1 MYKYILSLYL
11 FCIVSTGFT
20 QEHSGV
26 NNVPMKAEI
35 ASLQVSALAKNS
47 MSEQSSSKS
56 QENDLPIPVL
66 LNASSS
72 AIDTMKYVGEI
83 PIQYALSPTGAVT
96 YNVPIDIVPEPSEFQ
111 PMLSLSYS
119 SQSGVGLA
127 GWGWNISGLSVIS
140 RTNKNYY
147 YDAAT
152 EGVSQNGDTYSLD
165 GMRLIK
171 TGNNQY
177 VTEQGHIK
185 VDKINNR
192 EFTVRYPNGNV
203 ATYKSNAD
211 DSLYFPLA
219 SITDLNNNIIRYHYE
234 YKNNSYYITRIEYGL
249 SSQGENFFASVEFIY
264 DPLVAE
270 NTIYIA
276 GLALKNERLL
286 SKINVLYRD
295 NPSPLRTYRLTY
307 DHKKVDYLTQIDC
320 VADGGMVNPIKLTYG
335 YEGSG
340 YEYFSSS
347 KVYLTKYFNNTVQDS
362 RGGRK
367 YLRMKR
373 GRFSLDSKND
383 GMITYIGY
391 PTYHLNRWNTKG
403 NKEFGTDY
411 HADSQIAVYKELK
424 EYTYIDP
431 VLLVMGAGFQTI
443 SVEDING
450 DGKDEIV
457 KINYQLLNSTTAQIT
472 VTKYNSAT
480 MSPTSRTFN
489 LAGGNVNDGSYNS
502 PIHCEFIFGDFIGNG
517 KSQLLAITSCRTH
530 KNDGKDYRGS
540 KALLIDVD
548 NSSTVYNG
556 SFFDYTNF
564 QLNYESQIR
573 VSSDLIFPIDYDG
586 NGKAEI
592 CHIAQDGVHVYT
604 FTDNQFKEIARQK
617 YSLSSKNSITS
628 NSFNFDDVELL
639 LGDINGD
646 GKTDLA
652 LTPRASQYTDGYKH
666 LGSDLCCGACQ
677 GGTLVSTSNDGYK
690 TYRNSLGTCTV
701 DPSIKAR
708 TISTD
713 NNGKSWLFMLSTG
726 DPGYMTASDPD
737 KGFAVTRRDL
747 MYHMADLS
755 GPSFMLI
762 DADNDGLSDLI
773 VNHKGEVSLYL
784 NKNGAINKLPEP
796 RATLTV
802 AIEALLAQF
811 NFNMSHYW
819 TGNLICVKDGVVTP
833 INYSKDETYE
843 RAVREVVNSSGVC
856 KRHVYADLG
865 NTPYRYS
872 VTGTSP
878 SFPYN
883 KMHQKYYAGCMTDT
897 YVGNKKIE
905 SLDYKYA
912 DGVVH
917 RQGLGFQGFRMIETT
932 DWIRNRTSVLTFDPL
947 RFGVLE
953 SSVSPLDSTVYKYNI
968 RVSPNKTRD
977 ITLAKSSVKDKLKGY
992 VTTSAYEYD
1001 QYGNPTS
1008 EEIKYGGY
1016 VQSKTTTTYLNMDES
1031 SKYRLGLLTC
1041 KEEIDTRLDQSVT
1054 RRTNIIYYPSLL
1066 PQTIQSY
1073 YNDNFVDG
1081 ITYVYNGRGKM
1092 TSETT
1097 RSYSSPNTRTTQYQY
1112 DEFGRVTATT
1122 DPMLFT
1128 NTSGYSSTNGLV
1140 EFVQDHWGRRTEYE
1154 YDNWGR
1160 LIRSRHPDGV
1170 ISSSQMKWNDDPE
1183 IDALYVSVSS
1193 ETGKPVHK
1201 TYYDQL
1207 GREIRIAES
1216 RFNGKYLKTDKVY
1229 DEWGRLAATSLPY
1242 TAEEATIW
1250 DSYNYDLFDRL
1261 TSIEYAS
1268 GKKDSVSYN
1277 LSSVTN
1283 IVEGIATTK
1292 TYDASGQMISVED
1305 PGGVIKYYYR
1315 ADGQLS
1321 SILAPGDVITQF
1333 EYDEYG
1339 RQTVLNDPSAGRKS
1353 YQYDES
1359 GNVKAEIDAKGRTT
1373 RMYYDNYDRMVR
1385 KEIVGEM
1392 NTNFYYDPGT
1402 ALLKRVSDNN
1412 HTTTYVYDNLDRL
1425 KIRKDSI
1432 VDNKWLER
1440 TYRYNNGNLS
1450 RVEYK
1455 TQSSGG
1461 NTIAAKDYVYRN
1473 GHLCEIGVNNTAIWK
1488 LVDENNMGVPSQAL
1502 TGAIQRYYDYD
1513 IYGMPV
1519 SRRAIG
1525 ANGTIQNYSYKF
1537 DHNTNNLL
1545 WRKDEVRGIKEDFS
1559 YDYLNRLVSFGDSH
1573 ITYDREGKGNIVA
1586 NSSIGQ
1592 FTYGTHKPYQLIG
1605 AVDQGNQ
1612 IPLRDQDVVYNT
1624 MQRPVSITEHEYNA
1638 LFTYDSDGNR
1648 VRMQVNENDMG
1659 ILSRYYIDKTYEI
1672 ESGVGIDKEFL
1683 YLDGDAYSA
1692 SSVYVKENGSWNIN
1706 YICRDYL
1713 GSITHLTDANGV
1725 VLQENS
1731 YDAWGR
1737 LRNPQTQV
1745 LYNDDNRPDLFLR
1758 RGYTSHEHLPWFG
1771 LTNMNARLY
1780 DPVLG
1785 RFLSPDPYV
1794 QMPDFSQ
1801 SFNRYAY
1808 AHNNPLKFTDP
1819 SGETPLL
1826 AAIILGAVIGGMA
1839 NLNIQAL
1846 AGNINSYG
1854 DMFASFGMGALAG
1867 GLAGAAGAAVSGLV
1881 AGAYSTAAT
1890 TSSQFIFRG
1899 ALAGASGGIAGGFVG
1914 GAVTAWGNGA
1924 SFVDGLKVG
1933 GISAGIGGLLG
1944 GLSGGIGGAKQ
1955 FNSIKLH
1962 VANIDGSTISTDRT
1976 GQLVKSDHT
1985 LNEFSDTYF
1994 RDVRYR
2000 DQAVLKYDHET
2011 VKAHKSTA
2019 WAHTDPNKINGKFV
2033 VRFANEAFQSK
2044 LDMFLVMGH
2053 EYVHVSQLASALPFN
2068 SALYEYGAYQWN
2080 RNVLNNSGMQNN
2092 SWYSEASQAIT
2103 EIGRNP
2109 GMNIRVFNSNIRYF
2123 NPQTNRLWGLPTI
2136 IPAAVR

>member
-1 MYKYILSLYL
+1 MHKYILFLYL
-11 FCIVSTGFT
+11 FCIVSTGFA
-20 QEHSGV
+20 QEYSGA
-26 NNVPMKAEI
+26 NNAPMKAEI
-35 ASLQVSALAKNS
+35 AGPQVRALANTS
-47 MSEQSSSKS
+47 DQSSSRL
-56 QENDLPIPVL
+56 QGNDLPVPVL
-66 LNASSS
+66 LTAASS

-96 YNVPIDIVPEPSEFQ
+96 YNVPIDIVREPGGFQ
-111 PMLSLSYS
+111 PALSLSYN

-127 GWGWNISGLSVIS
+127 GWGWNIGGLSVIS

-152 EGVSQNGDTYSLD
+152 EGVSLSADTYSLD

-177 VTEQGHIK
+177 VTEQDHVK

-203 ATYKSNAD
+203 ATYKSDAD
-211 DSLYFPLA
+211 NSLYFPLV
-219 SITDLNNNIIRYHYE
+219 SVTDLNNNLIRYHYE

-249 SSQGENFFASVEFIY
+249 SSQGENFFASVEFVY
-264 DPLVAE
+264 DPIVAE

-286 SKINVLYRD
+286 SKINVLYGG
-295 NPSPLRTYRLTY
+295 NPAPLRTYRLTY

-320 VADGGMVNPIKLTYG
+320 VADGGVMVNPIKLTYG

-340 YEYFSSS
+340 YEFFNSS
-347 KVYLTKYFNNTVQDS
+347 KVYLSKYFNNSVQDP

-411 HADSQIAVYKELK
+411 HAESQIAIYKELK
-424 EYTYIDP
+424 EYTSIDP
-431 VLLVMGAGFQTI
+431 VLLPMGSGFQTI

-457 KINYQLLNSTTAQIT
+457 KINYQLLNSTTSQIT

-480 MSPTSRTFN
+480 MSATSRTFN
-489 LAGGNVNDGSYNS
+489 IAGGNVQDGSYNS
-502 PIHCEFIFGDFIGNG
+502 PIHCEFIFGDFMGNG

-530 KNDGKDYRGS
+530 KKDGTDYRGS
-540 KALLIDVD
+540 KALLIDV
-548 NSSTVYNG
+548 NNFSILYNG
-556 SFFDYTNF
+556 SFFDFTNF
-564 QLNYESQIR
+564 QLNYESQNR

-592 CHIAQDGVHVYT
+592 CHITQDGVHVYT
-604 FTDNQFKEIARQK
+604 YVGNQFKEIARQK
-617 YSLSSKNSITS
+617 YSSFSDNSITS

-646 GKTDLA
+646 GKTDLV
-652 LTPRASQYTDGYKH
+652 LTPRASQYTEGYKH

-677 GGTLVSTSNDGYK
+677 GGTLISTSAAGYK
-690 TYRNSLGTCTV
+690 TYRNTLGECTV

-708 TISTD
+708 TIRTD
-713 NNGKSWLFMLSTG
+713 NKGRSWLFMLSTG
-726 DPGYMTASDPD
+726 DQSYMEASDPN

-747 MYHMADLS
+747 MYHMSDLS

-784 NKNGAINKLPEP
+784 NKNGVINKQPEP

-811 NFNMSHYW
+811 NFNMSYYW
-819 TGNLICVKDGVVTP
+819 TGNLICVKDGEVTP

-856 KRHVYADLG
+856 KKHMYTDLG
-865 NTPYRYS
+865 NNSSRYS
-872 VTGTSP
+872 INGISA

-883 KMHQKYYAGCMTDT
+883 QMHQKYYAVCITES
-897 YVGNKKIE
+897 YIGNKKIE
-905 SLDYKYA
+905 NLDYKYA

-917 RQGLGFQGFRMIETT
+917 RQGLGFQGFGMIETT
-932 DWIRNRTSVLTFDPL
+932 DWMRNRTSVQTFDPL
-947 RFGVLE
+947 RFGVMK
-953 SSVSPLDSTVYKYNI
+953 SSVSPLDSTVYEYNI
-968 RVSPNKTRD
+968 NIASNKTRD

-992 VTTSAYEYD
+992 VTTFTYEYD
-1001 QYGNPTS
+1001 RYGNPTG

-1016 VQSKTTTTYLNMDES
+1016 VQSKTKNTYLNMDGS
-1031 SKYRLGLLTC
+1031 GKYLLGLLTG
-1041 KEEIDTRLDQSVT
+1041 KEETNTRLGESIT
-1054 RRTNIIYYPSLL
+1054 RRTDITYYPSLL

-1081 ITYVYNGRGKM
+1081 VTYVYNDRGKM
-1092 TSETT
+1092 ISETT
-1097 RSYSSPNTRTTQYQY
+1097 RSYSSPNTRTTQYQH
-1112 DEFGRVTATT
+1112 DEFGRVTLTT
-1122 DPMLFT
+1122 DPMSFT
-1128 NTSGYSSTNGLV
+1128 TTDGYSSENGLI
-1140 EFVQDHWGRRTEYE
+1140 EFTQDHWGRRMEYE
-1154 YDNWGR
+1154 YDGWGK
-1160 LIRSRHPDGV
+1160 LIRSRHPDGA
-1170 ISSSQMKWNDDPE
+1170 ISSFQMKWNDDPG
-1183 IDALYVSVSS
+1183 IDALYVSISS

-1201 TYYDQL
+1201 TYYDRL
-1207 GREIRIAES
+1207 GREVRTGES

-1229 DEWGRLAATSLPY
+1229 DEWGRLAAVSLPY

-1250 DSYNYDLFDRL
+1250 DNYHYDLFDRL

-1283 IVEGIATTK
+1283 IAEGIASTK
-1292 TYDASGQMISVED
+1292 TYDASGRMISVED
-1305 PGGVIKYYYR
+1305 PGGIIKYYYR
-1315 ADGQLS
+1315 PDGQLS
-1321 SILAPGDVITQF
+1321 SIVAPGNVITRF

-1339 RQTVLNDPSAGRKS
+1339 RKTVLDDPSAGRRS
-1353 YQYDES
+1353 YQYDER
-1359 GNVKAEIDAKGRTT
+1359 GNVKAEVDAEGRTT
-1373 RMYYDNYDRMVR
+1373 RMDYDNHDRMVR

-1392 NTNFYYDPGT
+1392 TTNYYYDPGT
-1402 ALLKRVSDNN
+1402 ALLNRVSDNN
-1412 HTTTYVYDNLDRL
+1412 HTTTYVYDNLDRVR
-1425 KIRKDSI
+1425 IRRDSI

-1440 TYRYNNGNLS
+1440 TYSYKDGNLS
-1450 RVEYK
+1450 RVDYR

-1461 NTIAAKDYVYRN
+1461 NTIVAKNCVYLN
-1473 GHLCEIGVNNTAIWK
+1473 GHLSEISVNNTAVWK
-1488 LVDENNMGVPSQAL
+1488 LVDENNMGTPSRAS

-1525 ANGTIQNYSYKF
+1525 PNGTIQNYSYKF
-1537 DHNTNNLL
+1537 NHNTGNLL
-1545 WRKDEVRGIKEDFS
+1545 WRKDELRGIMENFS
-1559 YDYLNRLVSFGDSH
+1559 YDHLNRLISFGGSH
-1573 ITYDREGKGNIVA
+1573 LTYDREGKGNIVA

-1592 FTYGTHKPYQLIG
+1592 FTYGTNKPYQLIG

-1612 IPLRDQDVVYNT
+1612 IPLKDQDIVYNT
-1624 MQRPVSITEHEYNA
+1624 MLRPVSITEHEYNA
-1638 LFTYDSDGNR
+1638 LFTYDSSGDR

-1659 ILSRYYIDKTYEI
+1659 VLSKYYIDNTYEI
-1672 ESGVGIDKEFL
+1672 QSAVAGDKEFL

-1692 SSVYVKENGSWNIN
+1692 SSVYVKNNGSWNLC

-1713 GSITHLTDANGV
+1713 GSITHIADADGV

-1737 LRNPQTQV
+1737 LRDPQTQV
-1745 LYNDDNRPDLFLR
+1745 LYKNDSQPDLFLR

-1771 LTNMNARLY
+1771 LINMNARLY

-1794 QMPDFSQ
+1794 QMLDFSQ
-1801 SFNRYAY
+1801 NFNRYSY
-1808 AHNNPLKFTDP
+1808 ALNNPLKYIDQD
-1819 SGETPLL
+1819 GESIIG
-1826 AAIILGAVIGGMA
+1826 AIIFGAVLGGII
-1839 NLNIQAL
+1839 NLNVHA
-1846 AGNINSYG
+1846 ANVTSYG
-1854 DMFASFGMGALAG
+1854 DMFAYFGMGALSG
-1867 GLAGAAGAAVSGLV
+1867 GLGGAAGGLV
-1881 AGAYSTAAT
+1881 AGLVG
-1890 TSSQFIFRG
+1890 TSSFLGGAITGVSGGFTGGFAGGAGNAWMHGADFGEGLYAGLKKGGIGAAAG
-1899 ALAGASGGIAGGFVG
+1899 ALLGG
-1914 GAVTAWGNGA
+1914 VT
-1924 SFVDGLKVG
+1924 G
-1933 GISAGIGGLLG
+1933 GISAVKAGGNFWTGKGATHDFLASNYVEQNPSEGPACNYNNEEANDFLNRNFGYPKNLNQLHADGTLPSPNYKMRNGIVTKTNGRETFGTTVRVG
-1944 GLSGGIGGAKQ
+1944 
-1955 FNSIKLH
+1955 F
-1962 VANIDGSTISTDRT
+1962 T
-1976 GQLVKSDHT
+1976 KSDIC
-1985 LNEFSDTYF
+1985 LYP
-1994 RDVRYR
+1994 R
-2000 DQAVLKYDHET
+2000 
-2011 VKAHKSTA
+2011 
-2019 WAHTDPNKINGKFV
+2019 
-2033 VRFANEAFQSK
+2033 AFESSEK
-2044 LDMFLVMGH
+2044 LYTIMGH
-2053 EYVHVSQLASALPFN
+2053 ELVHVNVNAATSLMGDNEATARTWSKIQEKFFDLNFGSANWLQKNSTLLPDNKLVYSVPF
-2068 SALYEYGAYQWN
+2068 AYS
-2080 RNVLNNSGMQNN
+2080 R
-2092 SWYSEASQAIT
+2092 AFIK
-2103 EIGRNP
+2103 
-2109 GMNIRVFNSNIRYF
+2109 
-2123 NPQTNRLWGLPTI
+2123 
-2136 IPAAVR
+2136 